1 MKRIIEV
8 ELKTRSAALA
18 ECKTQMLAIGHFSD
32 DKKPLPEIIE
42 LCKKLGGAIEQ
53 VVKLGDF
60 KGKTGTSALIYGNNR
75 IGAQRV
81 LIVGLG
87 EQKKATIDTIR
98 QAAAF
103 AANKAVGMKVR
114 KMAVAI
120 HTCFWRKV
128 RAGASG
134 AGDG

>member
-18 ECKTQMLAIGHFSD
+18 ECKTQMLAIGRFSD

-60 KGKTGTSALIYGNNR
+60 KGKTGTSALIYSNNR
-75 IGAQRV
+75 IG
-81 LIVGLG
+81 
-87 EQKKATIDTIR
+87 
-98 QAAAF
+98 
-103 AANKAVGMKVR
+103 
-114 KMAVAI
+114 
-120 HTCFWRKV
+120 
-128 RAGASG
+128 
-134 AGDG
+134 